1 MTRRLIVTADDF
13 GRAVPINE
21 AVEDAHRR
29 GILTAASLMMGGGAA
44 TADAIERAR
53 RLPNLAVGLHLTLVD
68 GAPMLPTL
76 EVSDLLASDGRFTRR
91 LVDLGTRLY
100 LNQRVRRQAAA
111 EMRAQ
116 FEAFR
121 ATGLPLSHVDS
132 HHHYHLH
139 PTVFD
144 LLLPLAVEF
153 GAPAIRIPWEPPRPG
168 SLGSLVNGL
177 FHLRRVLRMRR
188 QMTKA
193 GLIGNDRV
201 FGIIDSGA
209 MDAQCLAERI
219 DELPEGLSELY
230 THPATRGWDKHP
242 LPPTYRSTEEY
253 AALIDPA
260 IAEKVVRAGI
270 TLTTY
275 PKEAARRRRAE

>member
-1 MTRRLIVTADDF
+1 MSRRLIVTADDF

-21 AVEDAHRR
+21 AVEDAHRN
-29 GILTAASLMMGGGAA
+29 GILTAASLMMGQAA

-53 RLPNLAVGLHLTLVD
+53 RLPTLAVGLHLTLVD
-68 GAPMLPTL
+68 GAPLLPTL
-76 EVSDLLASDGRFTRR
+76 EVSDLLAADGRLTRR

-100 LNQRVRRQAAA
+100 LSPRIRRQAAA

-121 ATGLPLSHVDS
+121 ATGLPLAHVDS

-168 SLGSLVNGL
+168 SIGSLVNGL

-188 QMTKA
+188 QMAKA

-209 MDAQCLAERI
+209 MDANCLSQRV
-219 DELPEGLSELY
+219 DDLPEGLSELY
-230 THPATRGWDKHP
+230 THPATRGWDEHP

-260 IAEKVVRAGI
+260 IAEKIRHAGI
-270 TLTTY
+270 TLTTF
-275 PKEAARRRRAE
+275 PQEAARRRRGG

>member
-1 MTRRLIVTADDF
+1 MNRRLIVTADDF

-21 AVEDAHRR
+21 AVEDAHRN
-29 GILTAASLMMGGGAA
+29 GILTAASLMMGQAA
-44 TADAIERAR
+44 TDDAIERAR
-53 RLPNLAVGLHLTLVD
+53 RLPALAVGLHLTLVD
-68 GAPMLPTL
+68 GAPLLPTL
-76 EVSDLLASDGRFTRR
+76 EVSDLLAADGRLTRR

-100 LNQRVRRQAAA
+100 LSPRIRRQAAA

-121 ATGLPLSHVDS
+121 ATGLSLSHVDS

-153 GAPAIRIPWEPPRPG
+153 GAPAIRIPWEPPRAG
-168 SLGSLVNGL
+168 SIGSLVNGL
-177 FHLRRVLRMRR
+177 FHLRRVLKMRR
-188 QMTKA
+188 RMTEA

-209 MDAQCLAERI
+209 MDANCLSRRI
-219 DELPEGLSELY
+219 DELPDGLSELY
-230 THPATRGWDKHP
+230 THPATRGWDEHP

-260 IAEKVVRAGI
+260 IAEKIRQADI
-270 TLTTY
+270 TLTTF
-275 PKEAARRRRAE
+275 PQEAARRRREG